1 MEMRARWLAGF
12 LLLAGAGMS
21 AAARADD
28 VTDLITKALHA
39 YQSHNT
45 EGAMAALDSAA
56 NELRQQRA
64 DALKAFLP
72 LPPPG
77 WTADPSQTSAVSA
90 AMLGGGT
97 SASRT
102 YRNAT
107 QKVDVQI
114 TTDSPMLQGMAAL
127 IDSPLASASGV
138 KSETV
143 AGRRVSYTESD
154 NGYMTLVGQKII
166 VKVEGSK
173 DTPAAELRTF
183 VAAIDFDGLEKFA
196 K

>member
-1 MEMRARWLAGF
+1 MRVRWLGGL
-12 LLLAGAGMS
+12 LLLASAGF
-21 AAARADD
+21 AVRAHADD
-28 VTDLITKALHA
+28 VTDLITKALNA
-39 YQSHNT
+39 YQAHNT
-45 EGAMAALDSAA
+45 EAAMMALDGAA

-64 DALKAFLP
+64 DVLKTFLP

-102 YRNAT
+102 YRNGT
-107 QKVDVQI
+107 EKVDVQI

-143 AGRRVSYTESD
+143 AGRRVSYTQSD
-154 NGYMTLVGQKII
+154 NGFMTLVGQKII
-166 VKVEGSK
+166 VKIDGNK
-173 DTPAAELRTF
+173 DTPEPDLRTF
-183 VAAIDFDGLEKFA
+183 VAAIDFAELEKFA

>member
-1 MEMRARWLAGF
+1 MMSVRWLGG
-12 LLLAGAGMS
+12 LLLLVGVGVS
-21 AAARADD
+21 ASARADN
-28 VTDLITKALHA
+28 VSDLITKALQA
-39 YQSHNT
+39 YQAHDT
-45 EGAMAALDSAA
+45 EAAMAALDSAA
-56 NELRQQRA
+56 NDLRQQRA

-72 LPPPG
+72 VPPPG
-77 WTADPSQTSAVSA
+77 WSADPTQTSAVSA

-102 YRNAT
+102 YHNAAE
-107 QKVDVQI
+107 KVDVQI

-138 KSETV
+138 KSETI
-143 AGRRVSYTESD
+143 AGRRVSYTASD

-166 VKVEGSK
+166 VKIEGSK
-173 DTPAAELRTF
+173 DTPEPELRTF
-183 VAAIDFDGLEKFA
+183 VAAIDFSGLEKFA

>member
-1 MEMRARWLAGF
+1 MRARWLGG
-12 LLLAGAGMS
+12 LLVLAGVGMT
-21 AAARADD
+21 ATARADD
-28 VTDLITKALHA
+28 VTDLITKALSA
-39 YQSHNT
+39 YKAHNT
-45 EGAMAALDSAA
+45 EAAMEALDSAA

-64 DALKAFLP
+64 DALKEFLP
-72 LPPPG
+72 LPPAG
-77 WTADPSQTSAVSA
+77 WTADAAQTSAVSA

-102 YRNAT
+102 YHSGD

-138 KSETV
+138 KAETV
-143 AGRRVSYTESD
+143 AGRRVSYTQSD

-166 VKVEGSK
+166 VKVDGSK
-173 DTPAAELRTF
+173 DTPEATLRTF
-183 VAAIDFDGLEKFA
+183 VAAIDFPGLEKFA